1 MSPMRPEDP
10 PLPSTSPLS
19 ANVAHVR
26 TLLSEA
32 AHGPES
38 TRGLAVDLMVSL
50 IADGYL
56 NSATWIL
63 APSPLDD
70 LGEVVFF
77 LRSSADGETSQ
88 QDWRGNAEL
97 ANVITEARDLTA
109 RTETV
114 EVWSGNGP
122 GLRRLVLVGYDGAP
136 LTYLA
141 PDAGNFDGEGSL
153 VHSAV
158 TDWQDHASDQ
168 PATTISAAPRPLAAE
183 PPAEPSDPPVS
194 HPQPAA
200 VEPGVVGD
208 AQAVAHAVQEAL
220 NHLSVEVDLGSIEE
234 LVVASVRTALAERPS
249 AGSEILEFLEGPL
262 DETVGRAVA
271 AALAEQ
277 LPAAVDQSAAT
288 ILPPAIAAAPDPG
301 VVPGELEELV
311 QRSVAQAI
319 DVSLARLLPEV
330 VERAL
335 APQVLALSPDTVHD
349 PFIEYARRTMTPLES
364 ENEQDPSALADG
376 RSHEAKP
383 YSWSEDED
391 EDDESARLRV
401 LRADEIL

>member
-32 AHGPES
+32 AHGPEP
-38 TRGLAVDLMVSL
+38 TRGLAVDLMMSL

-88 QDWRGNAEL
+88 QDWRGNADL
-97 ANVITEARDLTA
+97 AKVITEARDLTA

-136 LTYLA
+136 LTFLV
-141 PDAGNFDGEGSL
+141 PEAGNFDGEGSL

-158 TDWQDHASDQ
+158 TDWRDYASDQ
-168 PATTISAAPRPLAAE
+168 AVPPIAAAPQPLASE
-183 PPAEPSDPPVS
+183 PSADPSDPAVVASP
-194 HPQPAA
+194 PPPA
-200 VEPGVVGD
+200 VEPGVGSD
-208 AQAVAHAVQEAL
+208 AQTVAHAVQEAL
-220 NHLSVEVDLGSIEE
+220 NHLSVEVDLGSIET
-234 LVVASVRTALAERPS
+234 LVVASVRTALAERPP
-249 AGSEILEFLEGPL
+249 AGSEILEVLQEPL
-262 DETVGRAVA
+262 LETVSHAVA
-271 AALAEQ
+271 EALAEQ
-277 LPAAVDQSAAT
+277 LPAAIDQLAA
-288 ILPPAIAAAPDPG
+288 AIPTLTAAAAPDPG
-301 VVPGELEELV
+301 VFPAELDALV
-311 QRSVAQAI
+311 QRSVARAI
-319 DVSLARLLPEV
+319 DESLARLLPEFM
-330 VERAL
+330 ERAL
-335 APQVLALSPDTVHD
+335 AAQALALSPDTVHD
-349 PFIEYARRTMTPLES
+349 PVIEYARRTMTPLDHED
-364 ENEQDPSALADG
+364 EPDPSAPADG
-376 RSHEAKP
+376 RSPEARP
-383 YSWSEDED
+383 YSWSED

-401 LRADEIL
+401 LHADEIL